1 MALVHTIQDQSI
13 QYIFNNRTSKTK
25 ANKKKLGKLDEK
37 EDGRIEKSKRRTVLK
52 KFL

>member
-25 ANKKKLGKLDEK
+25 ANKKKLGKLKK
-37 EDGRIEKSKRRTVLK
+37 EDRRIEKSKRRTVLK